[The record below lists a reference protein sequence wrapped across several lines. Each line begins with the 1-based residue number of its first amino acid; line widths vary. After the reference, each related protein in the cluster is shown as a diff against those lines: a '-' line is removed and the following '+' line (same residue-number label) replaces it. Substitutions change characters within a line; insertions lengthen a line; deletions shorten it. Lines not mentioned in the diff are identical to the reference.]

1 MSISFVAPRDFHQ
14 PPVAPAPET
23 FELLS
28 ADKTAFARLFPFSL
42 AAFKTG
48 LAGNLPGFNFSDNE
62 IKMAA
67 QAIVQAGLIGGGASA
82 ALVTVAPGNL
92 LSRFWRMREFDDR
105 IGCARSLLHARVGRL
120 GLGVKWA
127 LLETSWMRSGWH
139 GRAAVHPSPPSA
151 FA

>member
-82 ALVTVAPGNL
+82 AAAAARASDIV
-92 LSRFWRMREFDDR
+92 SHS
-105 IGCARSLLHARVGRL
+105 CARELAIAILEDA
-120 GLGVKWA
+120 GV
-127 LLETSWMRSGWH
+127 
-139 GRAAVHPSPPSA
+139 
-151 FA
+151 